1 MQCAYHPD
9 REPVGA
15 CVECGRLICIE
26 CKTTLRGKY
35 YCQNC
40 ADKVFV
46 HRSEESAKPAAATA
60 QAAVSAAAPAPAP
73 APAAAAPQAAPAA
86 AAAVAPAQQPISI
99 TVNTGTTSPGGT
111 DAAIVNN
118 SGQGSTATFP
128 DQLGGW
134 SWGAFTFSWIWG
146 IFNSTWIA
154 FLVFIPVLNVVWCFV
169 LGAKGKQWAWQNK
182 KWDSV
187 EGFKRTQNT
196 WNKWGK
202 ALFIISIILFILY
215 FVVMGI
221 LIATGYAEFE

>member
-35 YCQNC
+35 YCQAC

-46 HRSEESAKPAAATA
+46 HRSEEAAKPPAAAPAAATG
-60 QAAVSAAAPAPAP
+60 AASHAPAAPPAATAP
-73 APAAAAPQAAPAA
+73 PAAAAPP
-86 AAAVAPAQQPISI
+86 VQQPISI
-99 TVNTGTTSPGGT
+99 TVNTGPTAAPGT

-118 SGQGSTATFP
+118 SGQGSTAAFP
-128 DQLGGW
+128 EQLGGW

-154 FLVFIPVLNVVWCFV
+154 FLSFIPVLNVVWCFV

-182 KWDSV
+182 KWESV
-187 EGFKRTQNT
+187 ESFRKTQNT

-202 ALFIISIILFILY
+202 ALFIISIVLFVLY
-215 FVVMGI
+215 VVVMAI